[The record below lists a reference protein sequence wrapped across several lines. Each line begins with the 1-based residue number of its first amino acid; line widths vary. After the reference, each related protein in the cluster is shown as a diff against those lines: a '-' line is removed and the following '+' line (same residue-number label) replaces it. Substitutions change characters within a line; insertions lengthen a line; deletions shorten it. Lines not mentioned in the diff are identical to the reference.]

1 MRTFW
6 WGLGGGF
13 WGDDVGDDDVGELDV
28 ICELDGM

>member
-13 WGDDVGDDDVGELDV
+13 WGDDVGDDVGELDV